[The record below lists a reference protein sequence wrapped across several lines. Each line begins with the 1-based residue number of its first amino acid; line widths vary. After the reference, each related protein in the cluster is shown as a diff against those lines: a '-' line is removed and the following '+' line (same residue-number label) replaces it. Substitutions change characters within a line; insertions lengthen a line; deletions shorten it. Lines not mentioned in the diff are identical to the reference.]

1 MKPGATHGALTTG
14 CRSPGGRLR
23 GQPGDEKRGV
33 QEGRLR
39 GQPGDEERGVLEC
52 PRVIDGFLSW
62 SP

>member
-39 GQPGDEERGVLEC
+39 GQPGDEERGVLES
-52 PRVIDGFLSW
+52 RGAAQRAAGG
-62 SP
+62 